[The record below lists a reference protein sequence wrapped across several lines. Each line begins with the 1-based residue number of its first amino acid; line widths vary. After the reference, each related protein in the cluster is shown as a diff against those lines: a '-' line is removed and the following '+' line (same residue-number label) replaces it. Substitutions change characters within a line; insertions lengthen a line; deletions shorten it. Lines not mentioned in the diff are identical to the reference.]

1 MQPEMAVVHHMP
13 ASLHIEN
20 SLPSVSLTEDLDH
33 VSCAHM
39 FIILTILQNF
49 LTHYNFHKWQL
60 YVVLLLVP
68 YGNNIMIILEC
79 IRL

>member
-39 FIILTILQNF
+39 FVVLTILQNF
-49 LTHYNFHKWQL
+49 LIHYFLNWQL
-60 YVVLLLVP
+60 YVVLFLAP